1 MNKIKKE
8 NIKICQIVY
17 SGYGGHTDLAL
28 DLSKNFVNEFSKVC
42 LIFYGYQNIPV
53 SYINFCKTH
62 KITYRKLKLTFFLI
76 DWWKIFFFLTKLKC
90 NVLILHTGT
99 IVPVFFYKLIYRAKL
114 ISAYHQSIYLKTSKE
129 KFRDYVQF
137 YVSNINIVI
146 TKIYYDYFF
155 KMFNKKNIFII
166 SNGIEIPKTFK
177 EKKNKRKKIINF
189 GMASRF
195 IKTKGHKLLIECF
208 ENLPNN
214 MVLKFV
220 GTGDDETEL
229 KKILIEKN
237 IKNIHFEGYV
247 EKNNMSNWFNSID
260 YYVHISDGET
270 MSLSIMQ
277 AMAMGKVIIASNV
290 SGIKNIISHKH
301 NGYLVKNTKTNI
313 IKSIKNIANYQNQNS
328 IISNNAKNFAKKN
341 FDLRITVRKYQ
352 NLIYKL
358 FNEKYS
364 S

>member
-1 MNKIKKE
+1 MNKEKKK
-8 NIKICQIVY
+8 NIKICQVVY

-42 LIFYGYQNIPV
+42 LIFYGYQSLPV
-53 SYINFCKTH
+53 SYIKFCKKH
-62 KITYRKLKLTFFLI
+62 KITYCKLKLDFFLT
-76 DWWKIFFFLTKLKC
+76 DWWRIFCFLTKLKC
-90 NVLILHTGT
+90 NVVILHTGT

-114 ISAYHQSIYLKTSKE
+114 ISAYHQSIYLKTLKE
-129 KFRDYVQF
+129 KFRDYFQF
-137 YVSNINIVI
+137 YLSNINIVI

-155 KMFNKKNIFII
+155 KMFKKKSVFII
-166 SNGIEIPKTFK
+166 SNGIEIPKSFK
-177 EKKNKRKKIINF
+177 EKKNKRKKFIYF

-220 GTGDDETEL
+220 GTGDDEKEL

-237 IKNIHFEGYV
+237 IKNIHFEGYI
-247 EKNNMSNWFNSID
+247 EKNKMSNWFKSID
-260 YYVHISDGET
+260 YYIHISEGET

-277 AMAMGKVIIASNV
+277 AMAMGKVIIASDV
-290 SGIKNIISHKH
+290 SGIKNIISHKQ

-313 IKSIKNIANYQNQNS
+313 IRMIKKIIIYQKQNF
-328 IISNNAKNFAKKN
+328 IISNNAINFAKKN
-341 FDLRITVRKYQ
+341 FDLKNTVKKYK

-358 FNEKYS
+358 FNENYS